1 MRILK
6 PELDSIKL
14 NSNDIQEVQMKQMEL
29 YKDSGINP
37 LSGCIPVLLQ
47 MPILL
52 AMFNFFPNI
61 INFRQK
67 KFLWSEDLS
76 TYDSIYNFS
85 FIIP

>member
-1 MRILK
+1 
-6 PELDSIKL
+6 
-14 NSNDIQEVQMKQMEL
+14 MKQMKL